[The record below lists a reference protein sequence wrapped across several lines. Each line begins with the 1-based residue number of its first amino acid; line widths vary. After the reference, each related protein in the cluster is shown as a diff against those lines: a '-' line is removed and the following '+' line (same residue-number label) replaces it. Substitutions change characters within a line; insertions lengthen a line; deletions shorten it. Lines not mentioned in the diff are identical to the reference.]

1 MYRCRDLTEVGSFIV
16 FKNMSIL
23 SSSGATPFE
32 VMLLPRWSTC
42 WCPNAHLDIDSLWP
56 AVWICLKTVSMFDNS
71 LSTLCAAMPMSSTYW
86 AHLLA
91 FTIAS
96 TYSRT
101 VLLREIGWVPVPVAG
116 WRRFGPR
123 SWTVVVAL
131 IARPP
136 FEGNAMPA
144 SNSTQKSTSFL
155 LYAGRRRWF
164 LLDDYAG
171 YSHFSGDGWFCAGLP
186 RFEATHWICV
196 GQMWTKSTC
205 CMATSWWC
213 RTLASMPVRRV
224 GHLGGSWVLGGFLH
238 TLDHHVSVSVW
249 F

>member
-86 AHLLA
+86 APLLA

-155 LYAGRRRWF
+155 PYAGRRRGFYWMIMLVIVIF
-164 LLDDYAG
+164 QEMVDSAQVYQDSKLPIGFALGKCGQRVLAVWQRRDDAVLLHQCQFD
-171 YSHFSGDGWFCAGLP
+171 
-186 RFEATHWICV
+186 E
-196 GQMWTKSTC
+196 
-205 CMATSWWC
+205 
-213 RTLASMPVRRV
+213 
-224 GHLGGSWVLGGFLH
+224 
-238 TLDHHVSVSVW
+238 
-249 F
+249 